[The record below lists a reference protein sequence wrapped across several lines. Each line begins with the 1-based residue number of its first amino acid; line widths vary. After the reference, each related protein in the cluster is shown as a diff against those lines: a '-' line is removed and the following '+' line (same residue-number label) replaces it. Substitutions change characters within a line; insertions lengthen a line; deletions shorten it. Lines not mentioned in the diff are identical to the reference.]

1 MDNCL
6 LAVDGMA
13 GALLDDIEP
22 GSEVKAVTQPDA
34 SLLVTK
40 PPLSNLSQARIESAQ
55 GSLSNVNLG
64 DVGSAVNSVNLQ
76 VKHIK
81 LYNSPRNRCTT
92 REHSYL
98 TQHSF
103 L

>member
-55 GSLSNVNLG
+55 
-64 DVGSAVNSVNLQ
+64 
-76 VKHIK
+76 
-81 LYNSPRNRCTT
+81 PT
-92 REHSYL
+92 EHSTRDYIRFAL
-98 TQHSF
+98 EI
-103 L
+103 